1 MKNCHKSVYG
11 WFIGKSGSL
20 KTGLYF
26 CLFVKGKK
34 KKREY
39 VVLQKILYGKIL
51 RHIWKTEWAHFLEHH
66 AVCYTEHISKR

>member
-20 KTGLYF
+20 KTALYF

-34 KKREY
+34 KKKRICCTAKNIIWENFEAY
-39 VVLQKILYGKIL
+39 MEDRMSTLL
-51 RHIWKTEWAHFLEHH
+51 RTSCCLLHRAHF
-66 AVCYTEHISKR
+66 

>member
-20 KTGLYF
+20 KTALYF

-34 KKREY
+34 KKKENM
-39 VVLQKILYGKIL
+39 LYCKKYYMGKFWGIYG
-51 RHIWKTEWAHFLEHH
+51 RQNEH
-66 AVCYTEHISKR
+66 TS